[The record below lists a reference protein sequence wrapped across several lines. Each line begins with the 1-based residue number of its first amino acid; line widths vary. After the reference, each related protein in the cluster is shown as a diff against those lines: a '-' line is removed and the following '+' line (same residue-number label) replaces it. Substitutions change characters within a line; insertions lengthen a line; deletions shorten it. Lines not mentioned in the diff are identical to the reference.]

1 MAADI
6 QAQVA
11 MDPADVHHHHRHRQN
26 GMVIP
31 HAQEDVD
38 DVLLAKQ
45 KQPTAAEIA
54 LARARL
60 ASRLASH
67 GATPATTL
75 NDAVS
80 GDMDVLARATASF
93 RVLLQRASAVLEA
106 CQRSHYYSVL
116 SQTTQPAHIVTFLS
130 VALIAALLFPRQG
143 AQDGNS
149 QSQDNPHRVD
159 EPSSWTYLT
168 YVVSFAAH
176 FGSQFWMTFVSGLS
190 LFFSLP
196 RHHFAEVQKVLF
208 PLYFGIN
215 AALSL
220 LTLGTFV
227 RMQHGSQH
235 QWDAEVIVQV
245 GSMVLCFLLELLVR
259 LYLTPPLLRL
269 ITAKTDMEKTVAGVG
284 QEVGRYDLGPL
295 TQCPHYVK
303 IHRAF
308 RKVHAGIA
316 LANIAA
322 MGCTALHAH
331 YLAGK
336 ICI

>member
-1 MAADI
+1 MCAVPNHAASS
-6 QAQVA
+6 
-11 MDPADVHHHHRHRQN
+11 HRHLPERGPDRRPALPPPWRPGRQ
-26 GMVIP
+26 
-31 HAQEDVD
+31 
-38 DVLLAKQ
+38 LAVAG
-45 KQPTAAEIA
+45 QPPPCG
-54 LARARL
+54 R
-60 ASRLASH
+60 
-67 GATPATTL
+67 
-75 NDAVS
+75 
-80 GDMDVLARATASF
+80 
-93 RVLLQRASAVLEA
+93 
-106 CQRSHYYSVL
+106 
-116 SQTTQPAHIVTFLS
+116 
-130 VALIAALLFPRQG
+130 
-143 AQDGNS
+143 
-149 QSQDNPHRVD
+149 
-159 EPSSWTYLT
+159 
-168 YVVSFAAH
+168 
-176 FGSQFWMTFVSGLS
+176 TFVLDLPYLRRLS